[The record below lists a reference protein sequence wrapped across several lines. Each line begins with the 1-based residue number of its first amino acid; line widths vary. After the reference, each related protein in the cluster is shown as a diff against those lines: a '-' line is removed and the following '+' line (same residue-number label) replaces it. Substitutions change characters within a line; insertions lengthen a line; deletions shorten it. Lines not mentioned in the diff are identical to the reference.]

1 MVRNELPSS
10 DAREPW
16 EMTRDRPTIL
26 SQLRVLAD
34 LYLLLFSLAGD
45 GFRARV
51 MPRDRFVSTVDSNT
65 PKEAED
71 RAA

>member
-34 LYLLLFSLAGD
+34 LYLLLFSLAGE
-45 GFRARV
+45 GFQARA
-51 MPRDRFVSTVDSNT
+51 MPQDRFVSTVDSNT
-65 PKEAED
+65 PQEAED

>member
-1 MVRNELPSS
+1 MRNEPLSS

-45 GFRARV
+45 GFQARV
-51 MPRDRFVSTVDSNT
+51 MRATDVISTVGANKSGEIEN
-65 PKEAED
+65 